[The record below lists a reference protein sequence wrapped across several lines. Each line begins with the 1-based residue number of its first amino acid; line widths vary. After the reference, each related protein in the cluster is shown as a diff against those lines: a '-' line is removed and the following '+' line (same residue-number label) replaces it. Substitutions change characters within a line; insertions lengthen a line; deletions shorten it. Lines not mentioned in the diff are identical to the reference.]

1 MRIVLGITL
10 VVAVFL
16 SDMIAQN
23 QTLSFEVASVRPN
36 GSGENRGYFQVQPGG
51 RVAIANMPLRQI
63 VAFAYGIDF
72 SLIRFSLIGGP
83 GKVLDSRFDIQA
95 VPPSSHEADHPP
107 SRDDSLLMLRAV
119 LADRF
124 GFRIRKETRS
134 TPSYVLTVAKPP
146 KLGPHLRRSEY
157 DCATVRA
164 TAKKDPTWVPPRDF
178 DGNTLCVTPYFSSP
192 KPGVITL
199 REIGPMKLI
208 VNRVQ
213 AFLDREIVDETGLTG
228 NFEWSVTFSNN
239 PSEIETAP
247 LPIALQSELGLRLE
261 DRTRPAEVYVIDS
274 VTMPTEN

>member
-10 VVAVFL
+10 VVAVFV

-51 RVAIANMPLRQI
+51 RVAITNMPLRQI
-63 VAFAYGIDF
+63 VAFAYGIDS
-72 SLIRFSLIGGP
+72 SLIRFSLIGGSS
-83 GKVLDSRFDIQA
+83 KVLDSRFDIQA
-95 VPPSSHEADHPP
+95 VPPASHEADHPP
-107 SRDDSLLMLRAV
+107 RRDDSLMMLRAV

-124 GFRIRKETRS
+124 GLRIKKETR
-134 TPSYVLTVAKPP
+134 PAASYVLTVAKPP
-146 KLGPHLRRSEY
+146 KLGPHLRSSEY

-178 DGNTLCVTPYFSSP
+178 DGNTLCATPYFSSP

-213 AFLDREIVDETGLTG
+213 AF
-228 NFEWSVTFSNN
+228 
-239 PSEIETAP
+239 
-247 LPIALQSELGLRLE
+247 
-261 DRTRPAEVYVIDS
+261 
-274 VTMPTEN
+274 